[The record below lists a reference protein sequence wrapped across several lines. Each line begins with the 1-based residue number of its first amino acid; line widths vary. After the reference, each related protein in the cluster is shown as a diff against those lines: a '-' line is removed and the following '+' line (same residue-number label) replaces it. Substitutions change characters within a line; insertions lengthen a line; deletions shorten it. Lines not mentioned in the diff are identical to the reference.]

1 MRELLKTK
9 KNQFLKDSLEAFTN
23 AVKSTRNEMDINN
36 DNEST
41 PSGENQNEEQ
51 QDDEWLSYYM
61 FGKIKEKLKSNIF
74 ECLDCYLKV
83 F

>member
-1 MRELLKTK
+1 
-9 KNQFLKDSLEAFTN
+9 
-23 AVKSTRNEMDINN
+23 MDINN

-41 PSGENQNEEQ
+41 PSAENQNEEQ
-51 QDDEWLSYYM
+51 QEDEWLSYYM
-61 FGKIKEKLKSNIF
+61 FGKIKETLKSNIF